1 MKNKKSYGQKLPNLI
16 RNEVRKSC
24 IIYHFK
30 CIFMQKR
37 QHFLRLV
44 FVGHT
49 FLSDS
54 ELEWTPLMFE
64 LPNAPAY
71 EKKLRECKEEID
83 GKKDGGKREREVET
97 TRNNGKRRTKE

>member
-1 MKNKKSYGQKLPNLI
+1 MIKNDWEDRTSFVKNHLDCL
-16 RNEVRKSC
+16 
-24 IIYHFK
+24 
-30 CIFMQKR
+30 FMQKCLNYYKTW
-37 QHFLRLV
+37 QFLPLV

-49 FLSDS
+49 FLSYS